1 MSGADV
7 VDAAMKVNPTPEP
20 LFRHTTEGHTPCV
33 DSANVEGPSQ
43 GELIGRT
50 EELGRIARRLEAND
64 SLLLE
69 GEAGIGKTTLSA
81 AGVELARVSGCQ
93 VFTAAPAEAEQPF
106 SICRPR

>member
-1 MSGADV
+1 M
-7 VDAAMKVNPTPEP
+7 PER
-20 LFRHTTEGHTPCV
+20 LFRYTTEGHTPCV

-43 GELIGRT
+43 VGLIGRT
-50 EELGRIARRLEAND
+50 EELGRIARRLEATG

-69 GEAGIGKTTLSA
+69 GEGGIGKTTLWR
-81 AGVELARVSGCQ
+81 AGVELARASGCQ